1 MRTALG
7 KVRGLGSAKQGT
19 EHFVTQRVTSVALGI
34 LTIPFV
40 IIVIAAWGRPWDE
53 TVQMLGS
60 PLVALVLAAAI
71 LLTTVHMRL
80 GAQVVIEDYVHTDLP
95 KFVLLI
101 ANFIFSWGVGL
112 AALFAVLKLA
122 FGG

>member
-1 MRTALG
+1 MRTPLG
-7 KVRGLGSAKQGT
+7 KVRGLGSAKHGT
-19 EHFVTQRVTSVALGI
+19 DHFISTRVTSIALGV

-40 IIVIAAWGRPWDE
+40 VIIIAAWGRSWEE
-53 TVQMLGS
+53 TALMLGS
-60 PLVALVLAAAI
+60 PLVAIIMVAAI

-80 GAQVVIEDYVHTDLP
+80 GTQVVIEDYVHDDLL
-95 KFVLLI
+95 KFGLLI

-112 AALFAVLKLA
+112 AATFAVLKLA

>member
-7 KVRGLGSAKQGT
+7 QVRGLGSAKKGT
-19 EHFVTQRVTSVALGI
+19 EDFVASRVTGIGLAL

-40 IIVIAAWGRPWDE
+40 IIVAAAWGRSYEDALLL
-53 TVQMLGS
+53 LGS
-60 PLVALVLAAAI
+60 PLVAIVLIAAI

-80 GAQVVIEDYVHTDLP
+80 GMQVVIEDYVHTELP

-101 ANFIFSWGVGL
+101 ANFIFAWAIGL
-112 AALFAVLKLA
+112 VAIFAVLKIA
-122 FGG
+122 FGA